1 MIDFTNGGKALDNK
15 FSVDDILKELE
26 NKKTQTS
33 NDDYEY
39 AKIME
44 EVLGK
49 KIEVKPSPLK
59 QMAKKPASENKVEQN
74 AQKREQQAHAAVS
87 KPPVKEAATAEE
99 KPKVIEE
106 KPKVI
111 EERTKV
117 TEEKP
122 KVVEEKPKFNFKT
135 SEENTLCFDKIEK
148 KSEEVNKTK
157 KADFKVKID
166 YEDDIPQIPVDKK
179 TEKADFEDKTIQMEP
194 FGIITEPALEPSK
207 VAEVNED
214 LLEFRENRKKKVEK
228 FVLFGDEEEDT
239 ESETVEAPASESV
252 KVLEDFND
260 YSEST
265 AVIKDLSGIKAGLT
279 LRLIVLFALSLVSA
293 YIELG
298 NRFSL
303 PMLEIFDKDIQPLS
317 YLIVSALVFVASVIV
332 SAPAVIGGL
341 SSLFKFKAD
350 GDSLLAV
357 SALGCALQYAVLFV
371 TPSYISTAK
380 NTIFIYGLV
389 AIFAMLVNTIGKL
402 FIIRRVRLNFRFVSG
417 GYEKYAITT
426 PESEKL
432 SAFVKEQFD
441 APYASV
447 AVPKRT
453 DFVGNFLSYSYREDI
468 SDNVSRFVA
477 PFLTVGA
484 LLLSVASFVIVKD
497 FHKAVCTFAAVTSIC
512 APVSVMVSVNLP
524 MFRAAKNLISK
535 GSMISSLQACNEI
548 YDTNSILVKSSDL
561 FPKGSIQLSAI
572 KTFAAGKIDDVIL
585 DAASVVI
592 RAESDLS
599 DVFLSVIGGRKDL
612 LRPVDSIVYE
622 ESMGLSA
629 WVESKRVLIGNR
641 ELISNHGIDVPSKD
655 YEQRYLSS
663 GMDMVYLA
671 ESGELAAVFLI
682 QYKPGKQIK
691 KAMKAL
697 KNLGIGV
704 VAVSTDPNI
713 NSKKIAHIFDVD
725 EGMIK
730 TVPADK
736 QGETASLM
744 KESSRENVGCASI
757 SSFTAFVQTVYA
769 AIKLKSI
776 ASLAVALQTAGIILA
791 FALMAFFT
799 FVSGSIGISIEAILL
814 YQLFWLV
821 AVTAIPAFK
830 SLKI

>member
-1 MIDFTNGGKALDNK
+1 MDNK

-26 NKKTQTS
+26 NKKTQQS
-33 NDDYEY
+33 SDDEY

-49 KIEVKPSPLK
+49 KIEIKPSPLK
-59 QMAKKPASENKVEQN
+59 AMPTLSEDKSVQEKQAKAEKEEIKIKIPEKKPELKHE
-74 AQKREQQAHAAVS
+74 S
-87 KPPVKEAATAEE
+87 KPEPNEK
-99 KPKVIEE
+99 KPKIS
-106 KPKVI
+106 
-111 EERTKV
+111 
-117 TEEKP
+117 
-122 KVVEEKPKFNFKT
+122 FKSVDGDT
-135 SEENTLCFDKIEK
+135 IAFDKPVTPKAED
-148 KSEEVNKTK
+148 K
-157 KADFKVKID
+157 KADFKVKIE
-166 YEDDIPQIPVDKK
+166 YEDEIPKIPEEKTVDKP
-179 TEKADFEDKTIQMEP
+179 DFEDKTIQMEP
-194 FGIITEPALEPSK
+194 FGINSEVEIKPEENI
-207 VAEVNED
+207 EVNKD

-228 FVLFGDEEEDT
+228 FVLFGEEEEDT
-239 ESETVEAPASESV
+239 EPEVKIDEQLQQV

-265 AVIKDLSGIKAGLT
+265 AVIKDLAGIKAGLT

-317 YLIVSALVFVASVIV
+317 YLIVSALVFLASVIV
-332 SAPAVIGGL
+332 SAPAVLGGL

-350 GDSLLAV
+350 GDSLLGV
-357 SALGCALQYAVLFV
+357 SALGCALQYVVLFV

-380 NTIFIYGLV
+380 NTICIYGLV
-389 AIFAMLVNTIGKL
+389 AILAMLVNTIGKL
-402 FIIRRVRLNFRFVSG
+402 AIIRRVRLNFRFVSG
-417 GYEKYAITT
+417 GYEKYAVTM
-426 PESEKL
+426 PENEKL

-453 DFVGNFLSYSYREDI
+453 DFVGNFLSYSFKEDV

-477 PFLTVGA
+477 PVLTLGA
-484 LLLSVASFVIVKD
+484 LLLSVASFVLIRD
-497 FHKAVCTFAAVTSIC
+497 FHKAVSTFAAVTAIC
-512 APVSVMVSVNLP
+512 APVSVMLSVNLP
-524 MFRAAKNLISK
+524 MLRAAKSLVSK
-535 GSMISSLQACNEI
+535 GSMISSLEACNEI

-655 YEQRYLSS
+655 YEDRYLNS

-713 NSKKIAHIFDVD
+713 NSKKIARIFDVS
-725 EGMIK
+725 ESMIK

-736 QGETASLM
+736 QGETEFLM
-744 KESSRENVGCASI
+744 RASSRENVGCASI

-769 AIKLKSI
+769 AIKLKGI
-776 ASLAVALQTAGIILA
+776 ASLAVTLQTVGIILA
-791 FALMAFFT
+791 FALMAFFAIM
-799 FVSGSIGISIEAILL
+799 SGSISISIEAILL

-821 AVTAIPAFK
+821 AVTVIPAFK
-830 SLKI
+830 SFKI

>member
-1 MIDFTNGGKALDNK
+1 MDNK
-15 FSVDDILKELE
+15 FSVDDILKGLE
-26 NKKTQTS
+26 NKKTQQS
-33 NDDYEY
+33 SDDEY

-59 QMAKKPASENKVEQN
+59 AISEKNLKEEKKPSEEV
-74 AQKREQQAHAAVS
+74 AKRPKQQTKIEALAEK
-87 KPPVKEAATAEE
+87 KP
-99 KPKVIEE
+99 
-106 KPKVI
+106 
-111 EERTKV
+111 R
-117 TEEKP
+117 
-122 KVVEEKPKFNFKT
+122 FNFKT
-135 SEENTLCFDKIEK
+135 SDENTLSFDKIEK
-148 KSEEVNKTK
+148 EALDAK

-166 YEDDIPQIPVDKK
+166 YEDDIPQIPEEKKADKS
-179 TEKADFEDKTIQMEP
+179 DFEDKTIQMEP
-194 FGIITEPALEPSK
+194 FGINTDVEIKPEEK
-207 VAEVNED
+207 IEVNKD

-228 FVLFGDEEEDT
+228 FVLFGEEEEDA
-239 ESETVEAPASESV
+239 EPEVKVEEQPQQV

-265 AVIKDLSGIKAGLT
+265 AVIKDLAGIKAGLT
-279 LRLIVLFALSLVSA
+279 LRFIVLFALSLVSA

-317 YLIVSALVFVASVIV
+317 YLIVSALVFVAAIIV
-332 SAPAVIGGL
+332 SAPAVLGGL

-350 GDSLLAV
+350 GDSLLGV
-357 SALGCALQYAVLFV
+357 SAFGCALQYVVIFV

-380 NTIFIYGLV
+380 NTICIYGLV
-389 AIFAMLVNTIGKL
+389 AILAMFVNTIGKL
-402 FIIRRVRLNFRFVSG
+402 AIIRRVRLNFRFVSG
-417 GYEKYAITT
+417 GYEKYAITM

-453 DFVGNFLSYSYREDI
+453 DFIGNFLTYSYKEDA

-477 PFLTVGA
+477 PVLTLGA
-484 LLLSVASFVIVKD
+484 LLLSVASFVLTRD
-497 FHKAVCTFAAVTSIC
+497 FHKAVCTFAAVTVIC
-512 APVSVMVSVNLP
+512 APVSVMLSVNLP
-524 MFRAAKNLISK
+524 MLRAAKSLASK
-535 GSMISSLQACNEI
+535 GSMISSLEACNEI

-655 YEQRYLSS
+655 YEDRYLNS

-713 NSKKIAHIFDVD
+713 NSKKIARIFDVS
-725 EGMIK
+725 ESMIK

-736 QGETASLM
+736 QGETEYLMRASG
-744 KESSRENVGCASI
+744 RENVGCASI

-769 AIKLKSI
+769 AIKLKGI
-776 ASLAVALQTAGIILA
+776 ASLAVTLQTVGIILA

-799 FVSGSIGISIEAILL
+799 IMSGSISISIEAILL

-821 AVTAIPAFK
+821 AVTVIPAFR
-830 SLKI
+830 SFKI

>member
-1 MIDFTNGGKALDNK
+1 MDNK

-26 NKKTQTS
+26 NKKTVTS
-33 NDDYEY
+33 NGDDEY
-39 AKIME
+39 ARIME

-59 QMAKKPASENKVEQN
+59 DFSVMSEG
-74 AQKREQQAHAAVS
+74 KREPSPIKEES
-87 KPPVKEAATAEE
+87 KMPKAEE
-99 KPKVIEE
+99 KPRE
-106 KPKVI
+106 KIKIDFPDNK
-111 EERTKV
+111 EAK
-117 TEEKP
+117 EK
-122 KVVEEKPKFNFKT
+122 KAENAEKKPTIAYKSVDGDT
-135 SEENTLCFDKIEK
+135 IAFDKPVINKEDK
-148 KSEEVNKTK
+148 KHE
-157 KADFKVKID
+157 FKVKIE
-166 YEDDIPQIPVDKK
+166 YEDEVPVIEEPKPQPK
-179 TEKADFEDKTIQMEP
+179 FEFEEQTIQMEP
-194 FGIITEPALEPSK
+194 FGIETEVESEPPK
-207 VAEVNED
+207 ETEVNQD
-214 LLEFRENRKKKVEK
+214 LIEFRENRKKKVEK
-228 FVLFGDEEEDT
+228 FVLFGDEEEDDEPEVAEVPAT
-239 ESETVEAPASESV
+239 EDV

-303 PMLEIFDKDIQPLS
+303 PMLEIFDKDVQPLS
-317 YLIVSALVFVASVIV
+317 YLIVSALVFIASVIV
-332 SAPAVIGGL
+332 SAPAVFGGL

-380 NTIFIYGLV
+380 NSICIYGLV
-389 AIFAMLVNTIGKL
+389 AILAMLVNTIGKL

-432 SAFVKEQFD
+432 STFVKEQFD

-453 DFVGNFLSYSYREDI
+453 DFVGNFLSYSYKEDI

-477 PFLTVGA
+477 PFLTLGA
-484 LLLSVASFVIVKD
+484 VILAIVSFVISKD
-497 FHKAVCTFAAVTSIC
+497 FHRAACTLAAVTSIC
-512 APVSVMVSVNLP
+512 APVSVMLCVNLP
-524 MFRAAKNLISK
+524 MFRAAKSLVSK
-535 GSMISSLQACNEI
+535 GCMISGLEACNEI

-655 YEQRYLSS
+655 YEERYLSS

-713 NSKKIAHIFDVD
+713 NSKKIARIFDVD
-725 EGMIK
+725 EAMIK

-736 QGETASLM
+736 QGETAALM
-744 KESSRENVGCASI
+744 KESSRENVGSASI

-776 ASLAVALQTAGIILA
+776 ASLAVSLQTAGIILA

-799 FVSGSIGISIEAILL
+799 FVSGSVGIPVEAILL

-821 AVTAIPAFK
+821 AVALIPSFK
-830 SLKI
+830 SFKI

>member
-1 MIDFTNGGKALDNK
+1 MDNK

-26 NKKTQTS
+26 NKNTQKPA
-33 NDDYEY
+33 NDDEY

-49 KIEVKPSPLK
+49 KIDVKPSVLKTISSLTEEKKEEPKKEAEKEEVKVEAAEKKPEVKEVKPEPK
-59 QMAKKPASENKVEQN
+59 EKKPQISFKSAEGDTI
-74 AQKREQQAHAAVS
+74 AFD
-87 KPPVKEAATAEE
+87 KPIIE
-99 KPKVIEE
+99 KPQDK
-106 KPKVI
+106 KP
-111 EERTKV
+111 E
-117 TEEKP
+117 
-122 KVVEEKPKFNFKT
+122 
-135 SEENTLCFDKIEK
+135 
-148 KSEEVNKTK
+148 
-157 KADFKVKID
+157 FKVKIE
-166 YEDDIPQIPVDKK
+166 YEDNIPEAPEPKK
-179 TEKADFEDKTIQMEP
+179 ETKFEFEEQTIQMEP
-194 FGIITEPALEPSK
+194 FGLGEEVEIKPEENI
-207 VAEVNED
+207 EVNKD
-214 LLEFRENRKKKVEK
+214 LIEFRENRKKKVEK
-228 FVLFGDEEEDT
+228 FVLFGEEEEDT
-239 ESETVEAPASESV
+239 EPDVKYEEQPEQV

-298 NRFSL
+298 NRYSL

-317 YLIVSALVFVASVIV
+317 YLIVSALVFIAAVIV
-332 SAPAVIGGL
+332 SAPAVLGGL

-357 SALGCALQYAVLFV
+357 SALGCTLQYAVLFV

-380 NTIFIYGLV
+380 NTICIYGLV
-389 AIFAMLVNTIGKL
+389 AILAMLVNAIGKL
-402 FIIRRVRLNFRFVSG
+402 LIIRRVRLNFRFVSG
-417 GYEKYAITT
+417 GYEKYAVTM

-432 SAFVKEQFD
+432 STFVKEQFD

-453 DFVGNFLSYSYREDI
+453 DFIGNFLSYSYKEDV
-468 SDNVSRFVA
+468 SDKMSRFVA
-477 PFLTVGA
+477 PILTLGA
-484 LLLSVASFVIVKD
+484 LLLAVGSFVIVRD

-512 APVSVMVSVNLP
+512 APVSVMLSVNLP
-524 MFRAAKNLISK
+524 MLRATKSLVSK
-535 GSMISSLQACNEI
+535 GSMISSLEACNEI

-655 YEQRYLSS
+655 YEERYLNS

-713 NSKKIAHIFDVD
+713 NSKKIARIFEVD
-725 EGMIK
+725 ESMIK

-736 QGETASLM
+736 QGETEFLM
-744 KESSRENVGCASI
+744 RPSSRENVGTASI

-769 AIKLKSI
+769 AIKLKGI
-776 ASLAVALQTAGIILA
+776 ASLAVTLQTVGVILA

-799 FVSGSIGISIEAILL
+799 FMSGSISISIEAILL
-814 YQLFWLV
+814 YQLFWLA
-821 AVTAIPAFK
+821 AVTVIPAFK
-830 SLKI
+830 SFKI

>member
-1 MIDFTNGGKALDNK
+1 MDNK

-26 NKKTQTS
+26 NKKTQPLK
-33 NDDYEY
+33 NDDEF

-49 KIEVKPSPLK
+49 KIDVKPSPLK
-59 QMAKKPASENKVEQN
+59 TMPEKAVKEEKKPAEEAAKQS
-74 AQKREQQAHAAVS
+74 EQQIET
-87 KPPVKEAATAEE
+87 EA
-99 KPKVIEE
+99 P
-106 KPKVI
+106 
-111 EERTKV
+111 
-117 TEEKP
+117 TEQ
-122 KVVEEKPKFNFKT
+122 KPKFNFKT
-135 SEENTLCFDKIEK
+135 SDENTLSFDKIEK
-148 KSEEVNKTK
+148 EALDDKKIEAK

-166 YEDDIPQIPVDKK
+166 YEDDIPRVPE
-179 TEKADFEDKTIQMEP
+179 EKNAVKPDFEDKTIQMEP
-194 FGIITEPALEPSK
+194 FGISTEDEIKPEETI
-207 VAEVNED
+207 EVNKD

-228 FVLFGDEEEDT
+228 FVLFGEEEEDT
-239 ESETVEAPASESV
+239 EPEVKIEEQPEQV

-265 AVIKDLSGIKAGLT
+265 AVIKDLAGIKAGLT

-303 PMLEIFDKDIQPLS
+303 PMLEIFSKDIQPLS
-317 YLIVSALVFVASVIV
+317 YLIVSALVFVAAVIV
-332 SAPAVIGGL
+332 SAPAVLGGL

-357 SALGCALQYAVLFV
+357 SALGCTLQYVVLFV

-380 NTIFIYGLV
+380 NTICIYGLV
-389 AIFAMLVNTIGKL
+389 AILAMLINTIGKL
-402 FIIRRVRLNFRFVSG
+402 AIIRRVRLNFRFVSG
-417 GYEKYAITT
+417 GYEKYAVTM

-432 SAFVKEQFD
+432 STFVKEQFD

-453 DFVGNFLSYSYREDI
+453 DFVGNFLSYSYKEDI
-468 SDNVSRFVA
+468 SDNVSRFIA
-477 PFLTVGA
+477 PFLTLGA
-484 LLLSVASFVIVKD
+484 LLLAIGSFVIVKD
-497 FHKAVCTFAAVTSIC
+497 FHKAVCTFAAVTSMC
-512 APVSVMVSVNLP
+512 APISVMLSVNLP
-524 MFRAAKNLISK
+524 MLRAAKSLVSK
-535 GSMISSLQACNEI
+535 GSMISSLEACNEI

-655 YEQRYLSS
+655 YEDRYLNS

-704 VAVSTDPNI
+704 VVVSTDPNI
-713 NSKKIAHIFDVD
+713 NSQKIARIFDVN
-725 EGMIK
+725 ENMIK

-736 QGETASLM
+736 QGETEYLM
-744 KESSRENVGCASI
+744 RPSSRENVGSASI

-769 AIKLKSI
+769 AIKLKGI
-776 ASLAVALQTAGIILA
+776 ASLAVTLQTVGIILA

-799 FVSGSIGISIEAILL
+799 FMSGSIGISIEAILL

-821 AVTAIPAFK
+821 AVTVIPAFK
-830 SLKI
+830 SFKI

>member
-1 MIDFTNGGKALDNK
+1 MDNK

-26 NKKTQTS
+26 NKKTQPS
-33 NDDYEY
+33 GSDDEF

-49 KIEVKPSPLK
+49 KIEVKSSPLK
-59 QMAKKPASENKVEQN
+59 AAPEKTVKEEKRPAEDVVKQT
-74 AQKREQQAHAAVS
+74 EQQI
-87 KPPVKEAATAEE
+87 KTETPVE
-99 KPKVIEE
+99 K
-106 KPKVI
+106 
-111 EERTKV
+111 
-117 TEEKP
+117 
-122 KVVEEKPKFNFKT
+122 KPKFNFKT
-135 SEENTLCFDKIEK
+135 SDENTLSFDKIEK
-148 KSEEVNKTK
+148 EALDAKKIETK

-166 YEDDIPQIPVDKK
+166 YEDDIPWVPEEKKADKP
-179 TEKADFEDKTIQMEP
+179 DFEDKTIQMEP
-194 FGIITEPALEPSK
+194 FGLNGDIEIKPEENIEINK
-207 VAEVNED
+207 D

-228 FVLFGDEEEDT
+228 FVLFGEEEEDT
-239 ESETVEAPASESV
+239 EPEAKTEEQSEQV

-265 AVIKDLSGIKAGLT
+265 AVIKDLAGIKAGLT

-317 YLIVSALVFVASVIV
+317 YLIVSTLVFVASVIV
-332 SAPAVIGGL
+332 SAPAVLGGL

-350 GDSLLAV
+350 GDSLLGV
-357 SALGCALQYAVLFV
+357 SALGCTLQYVALFV

-380 NTIFIYGLV
+380 NSICIYGFV
-389 AIFAMLVNTIGKL
+389 AILAMLVNTIGKL
-402 FIIRRVRLNFRFVSG
+402 LIIRRVRLNFRFVSG
-417 GYEKYAITT
+417 GYEKYAVTM

-453 DFVGNFLSYSYREDI
+453 DFVGNFLSYSFKEDV

-477 PFLTVGA
+477 PVLTLGA
-484 LLLSVASFVIVKD
+484 LLLSIVSFVLTRD
-497 FHKAVCTFAAVTSIC
+497 FHKAVCTFAAVTAIC
-512 APVSVMVSVNLP
+512 APVSVMLSVNLP
-524 MFRAAKNLISK
+524 MLRVAKSLVSK
-535 GSMISSLQACNEI
+535 GSMISSLEACNEI

-655 YEQRYLSS
+655 YEDRYLNS

-713 NSKKIAHIFDVD
+713 NSKKIARIFDVS

-736 QGETASLM
+736 QGETEYLM
-744 KESSRENVGCASI
+744 RPSSRENVGCASI
-757 SSFTAFVQTVYA
+757 SSFSAFVQTVYA
-769 AIKLKSI
+769 AIKLKGI
-776 ASLAVALQTAGIILA
+776 ASLAVTLQTVGIFLA

-799 FVSGSIGISIEAILL
+799 IMSGSISISIEAILL

-821 AVTAIPAFK
+821 AVTVIPAFR
-830 SLKI
+830 SFKI